1 MFVYNYYIFHK
12 LIFKF
17 NCLQKVNF
25 ASLIATNA
33 ARHRIAAT
41 SYKTDIELLEFG
53 LRRAQ
58 GPDGALSASKYS
70 YVGGFDATSNVL
82 ASKLYGIPT
91 KGTHAHSYVMSFDG
105 ISRTQNLDHNTSYPL
120 FDLKHRIDQTF
131 IEKNVYQKCVQYR
144 NEVGKH
150 LNIIV
155 NEANDGELVAF
166 MSYAVTFPNNFV
178 ALVDTYDVLKSGL
191 INFISVALL
200 LHELEYDSVGIRI
213 DSGDLAYLSR

>member
-1 MFVYNYYIFHK
+1 M
-12 LIFKF
+12 
-17 NCLQKVNF
+17 
-25 ASLIATNA
+25 
-33 ARHRIAAT
+33 
-41 SYKTDIELLEFG
+41 
-53 LRRAQ
+53 
-58 GPDGALSASKYS
+58 
-70 YVGGFDATSNVL
+70 L
-82 ASKLYGIPT
+82 ASKLYGIPS

-105 ISRTQNLDHNTSYPL
+105 ISRNLNEDHNTSYSL

-144 NEVGKH
+144 CEVGKH

-155 NEANDGELVAF
+155 KEANDGELVAF

-191 INFISVALL
+191 INFISVALI
-200 LHELEYDSVGIRI
+200 LHELEYASVGIRI